1 MSMTQESTTKR
12 APNGEQRRSQ
22 EVTIDLKLLYVVD
35 YILRSMHK
43 QWWVVKR
50 LIETGDAKNVDLGSV
65 TESLLW
71 VEDEIRQLESLIR
84 RK

>member
-1 MSMTQESTTKR
+1 MSMTQESKAKR

-22 EVTIDLKLLYVVD
+22 EVAIDLKLLYVVD
-35 YILRSMHK
+35 YIHRSMYK
-43 QWWVVKR
+43 QWFVVKH
-50 LIETGDAKNVDLGSV
+50 LIETGDAKHVDLGSV

-71 VEDEIRQLESLIR
+71 VEDEIAQLESLIR

>member
-1 MSMTQESTTKR
+1 MTITKESTARR

-35 YILRSMHK
+35 YIHRFMHK
-43 QWWVVKR
+43 QRWVVKR